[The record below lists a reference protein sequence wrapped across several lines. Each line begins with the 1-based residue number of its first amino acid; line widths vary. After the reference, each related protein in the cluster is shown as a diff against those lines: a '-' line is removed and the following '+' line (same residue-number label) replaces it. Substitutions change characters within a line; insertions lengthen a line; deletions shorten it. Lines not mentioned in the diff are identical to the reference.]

1 MEHAIV
7 IASDT
12 EFRLIIWLNYMT
24 SYHNTVRKIA
34 ITKVGHLTWPVSVC
48 YHSCIKSKST
58 KFLIMYTLQKMPFL
72 NCVTVTQIMCKH
84 GFLHA
89 ILRQNY
95 IKILI
100 RDDV

>member
-1 MEHAIV
+1 MLKMDF
-7 IASDT
+7 ST
-12 EFRLIIWLNYMT
+12 SGLIGLYSFN
-24 SYHNTVRKIA
+24 
-34 ITKVGHLTWPVSVC
+34 
-48 YHSCIKSKST
+48 
-58 KFLIMYTLQKMPFL
+58 TLQKMPFL

-95 IKILI
+95 IEILI